1 MLTVGGECLVFLAE
15 RAGISGGVPKSRQ
28 LMFAN
33 VCLDLLW
40 SAFHSYPSYAGE
52 AFSLPLPSLP
62 VCAYV
67 INVFLL
73 VQVQQNQPELEV

>member
-1 MLTVGGECLVFLAE
+1 
-15 RAGISGGVPKSRQ
+15 
-28 LMFAN
+28 MFAN

-40 SAFHSYPSYAGE
+40 SAFHSYPSCAGE
-52 AFSLPLPSLP
+52 AFSLTLPSLP

>member
-1 MLTVGGECLVFLAE
+1 MLPVGGVSGFLAE
-15 RAGISGGVPKSRQ
+15 RAGISRGVPKSRQ

-40 SAFHSYPSYAGE
+40 SAFHSYPSCAGE
-52 AFSLPLPSLP
+52 AFPLPLPSLP

>member
-1 MLTVGGECLVFLAE
+1 MLPVGGECLVFLAE

-40 SAFHSYPSYAGE
+40 SAFHSYPRYAGE
-52 AFSLPLPSLP
+52 AFPLPLPSLP